1 MNEQMWN
8 LVAKR
13 KHRIEPDRNI
23 RVKKK
28 KSTMKK
34 LCCVSLTPDWR
45 WWQSQW
51 I

>member
-28 KSTMKK
+28 KKK
-34 LCCVSLTPDWR
+34 V
-45 WWQSQW
+45 Q
-51 I
+51 